1 MIGGR
6 KYSVPFTLLAPASAT
21 SPVATLT
28 PTAAVRP
35 AIYDITV
42 GSHATPADNAAEF
55 TLYRFTVAP
64 TGAAATVV
72 TPSAL
77 DSGDPASLTTAGQGA
92 YATTQPTLGAA
103 LLQWAQNQRATF
115 RWVAAPTSELVS
127 AAGTANGLTLLN
139 PAIGGSAVVYDGVIM
154 FIE

>member
-6 KYSVPFTLLAPASAT
+6 KYGVDWSLNAPNSASA
-21 SPVATLT
+21 PVITLT

-35 AIYDITV
+35 TVYDILV

-55 TLYRFTVAP
+55 TLYRFTTAP
-64 TGAAATVV
+64 TGAAGTAI
-72 TPSAL
+72 TPAPL
-77 DSGDPASLTTAGQGA
+77 DSGDPASLTTAGQGS

-103 LLQWAQNQRATF
+103 VLQWAQNQRATF
-115 RWVAAPTSELVS
+115 RWVAAPTSEIVS

-139 PAIGGSAVVYDGVIM
+139 PGIGGSAVVYDGTIM